1 MRKFL
6 NEELENWLFT
16 NYPYMT
22 NQQLAD
28 ELTKKVTAV
37 NQKEVKR
44 LNDILCNIKI
54 PTIEKT
60 VKMHIANLL
69 MFKGISSD
77 YVRKY
82 ASKIGCQR
90 KTIALRTESARKKA
104 ASTNIKRWLTK
115 AERVEV
121 PMDWFRTFYNNE
133 TRICLVKN
141 AKEVK
146 SIRTAM
152 SRWNR
157 LEGFDRGIFL
167 SSSYVEEANILKVQA
182 TINRATDIS

>member
-6 NEELENWLFT
+6 NEELENWLYT

-44 LNDILCNIKI
+44 LNDILCNIKN

-90 KTIALRTESARKKA
+90 KTIALRAESARKKA

-141 AKEVK
+141 AREVK

-167 SSSYVEEANILKVQA
+167 SSSYIEEANILKVQA
-182 TINRATDIS
+182 TINRATDI